1 MSKILLCPVTNYQSV
16 SKTHVNDFS
25 KVQLCRNSWD
35 TLSVGREL
43 LRESREEL
51 HRWLQRINSGN
62 EGRRG
67 DTGEMGEE
75 RTGEERESDRWSERG
90 RRDQGNLHG
99 KKKKKRRACAALHR
113 STATGA
119 FRFEH
124 ACSKHSAYLL
134 NISGLQQFITI
145 YYRHT
150 SPVTHANARLCERS
164 NRKIKDRTT
173 SEQHVT
179 PIASELKYDLSC
191 VHRFH
196 ERFIFNLL
204 VTGGSALQQQSNMHL
219 LSPCIHNY
227 IKETQT
233 L

>member
-1 MSKILLCPVTNYQSV
+1 MT
-16 SKTHVNDFS
+16 
-25 KVQLCRNSWD
+25 RERW
-35 TLSVGREL
+35 GRKE
-43 LRESREEL
+43 
-51 HRWLQRINSGN
+51 Q
-62 EGRRG
+62 GRRERAIDG
-67 DTGEMGEE
+67 VNEAEE
-75 RTGEERESDRWSERG
+75 TKVTSTERR
-90 RRDQGNLHG
+90 
-99 KKKKKRRACAALHR
+99 KKRRACAALHR
-113 STATGA
+113 ITATGA

-145 YYRHT
+145 YYRHR
-150 SPVTHANARLCERS
+150 SPVKHANARLCERS

-173 SEQHVT
+173 SEHVT
-179 PIASELKYDLSC
+179 TIASELKYDLSC

-204 VTGGSALQQQSNMHL
+204 VAGGSALQQQSNMHL

>member
-51 HRWLQRINSGN
+51 HRWLQRINSEN

-75 RTGEERESDRWSERG
+75 RTGRRERAIDGVNEAEETKVTSTER
-90 RRDQGNLHG
+90 R
-99 KKKKKRRACAALHR
+99 KKKRRACAALHR

-164 NRKIKDRTT
+164 NRKINDRTT